1 MSVSVERNARKYL
14 NVQNGV
20 ALNCDFPC
28 FDAAHVVVRYGRA
41 GTLAVVDV
49 DYTVALDEP
58 NAFVTFTVT
67 PTASLITKINNAIV
81 ADPDEVNQVVVRRV
95 LPHTTD
101 ITPETASFRR
111 KISEQFDRLV
121 MMLQQ
126 LAEFDKR
133 TLRVAQADV
142 DSDLVNLELPDKTAR
157 ANRALTFGANGEVT
171 LSSIVGSLAVAT
183 QALNMLRV
191 NAAADDYEFRTPA
204 EVRND
209 IGADNASNLVSGT
222 IPNARLDAELQ
233 ALAALVSAADKLPYF
248 SGAGT
253 AALADFTAFARTL
266 LDDTDAASMRAT
278 LGLLSMALQ
287 AADAVNV
294 TGGALAGVTV
304 TLSGDPAA
312 PLAAATKQYVDTALA
327 GMRTRHTVR
336 FKTTGNVN
344 LAGGGLA
351 NGTAH
356 DGVNAATGNY
366 ALVASQTDPAENGV
380 YRVPAA
386 GAASRATEF
395 DVWDELIGMLIIVQE
410 GTTGAETM
418 WLCTSNSGGVLG
430 TDALTYTAVLPGS
443 GGTVTQVNTA
453 GMASG
458 GPINTTGTVTVSI
471 NAQTGA
477 APATNDELAIYDV
490 SAGAHRKATVADVLA
505 LLTIPAPIDDYARY
519 NALLEALVRRRVH
532 GTQGGFGIVNGYVDA
547 YLTDTIGAASTN
559 ETYNGTR
566 KDYTNLQLA
575 ATSYANA
582 KGSGNRVGQISIVS
596 STGYAT
602 GPTTALWDGNT
613 GGTYAT
619 VVNGSNAVDVS
630 VVLDFGYAV
639 CFDAWRV
646 YGDTTWAANTF
657 KWQGSDNSGG
667 PWTDVCAPFAYPAAV
682 GWSEAVLA
690 PTSGGVTPT
699 DRTYRYFKIVGVSGT
714 GLSSGL
720 FQYEWDFRIAATAN
734 TSLNMTLQGSAVT
747 AAATPT
753 TAWFVAL
760 VDPVV
765 AVTYNT
771 DYVASITNNN
781 ATYDALVLTNIG
793 SYDGTYDILVG
804 KVTLTGN
811 SNSMNYRKA
820 TANNKELR
828 DAGVAYMW
836 G

>member
-1 MSVSVERNARKYL
+1 MSVATERNARKYL

-28 FDAAHVVVRYGRA
+28 FDADHVTVRYGRVGA
-41 GTLAVVDV
+41 IATIDV
-49 DYTVALDEP
+49 DYTVALNSADGYI
-58 NAFVTFTVT
+58 NFTVT
-67 PTASLITKINNAIV
+67 PTAALITKINALI
-81 ADPDEVNQVVVRRV
+81 ADDATETNQVVVRRL
-95 LPHTTD
+95 LPNTTD
-101 ITPETASFRR
+101 MTAETSYFRS
-111 KISEQFDRLV
+111 KIAEEVDKATMRF
-121 MMLQQ
+121 QQ

-133 TLRVAQADV
+133 TIRVSQSDV

-157 ANRALTFGANGEVT
+157 ANRALTFGADGEVT
-171 LSSIVGSLAVAT
+171 LSSIVGALAVAS
-183 QALNMLRV
+183 QALNFLRV

-248 SGAGT
+248 SGSGA

-294 TGGALAGVTV
+294 TGGSLAGVNV
-304 TLSGDPAA
+304 TLSADPASA
-312 PLAAATKQYVDTALA
+312 LAAATKQYVDAALA
-327 GMRTRHTVR
+327 GMRTRQTVR

-351 NGTAH
+351 NGTTH
-356 DGVNAATGNY
+356 DGVAAATGNY
-366 ALVASQTDPAENGV
+366 ALLASQTDPAENGV
-380 YRVPAA
+380 YVVPAA
-386 GAASRATEF
+386 GAASRAAEY
-395 DVWDELIGMLIIVQE
+395 DAWDELIGMLITVQE
-410 GTTGAETM
+410 GTAGAETM
-418 WLCTSNSGGVLG
+418 WLCTANSGGVLG
-430 TDALTYTAVLPGS
+430 TDAVTYQAVFPGS
-443 GGTVTQVNTA
+443 GGTVTQVATA
-453 GMASG
+453 GLASG
-458 GPINTTGTVTVSI
+458 GPINTSGTVTVSI

-490 SAGAHRKATVADVLA
+490 SANAHRKATVADVLA
-505 LLTIPAPIDDYARY
+505 LLAVPAPVDDYARY
-519 NALLEALVRRRVH
+519 NVLLEALVSRRRSGV
-532 GTQGGFGIVNGYVDA
+532 QGGFGIVNGYVDA
-547 YLTDTIGAASTN
+547 YLSDTIGAASAN
-559 ETYNGTR
+559 ETY
-566 KDYTNLQLA
+566 DSTNKYYHNP
-575 ATSYANA
+575 ATSGADQIPTMTSATAPSGIVTSSSDFSGQPNYYAFNA
-582 KGSGNRVGQISIVS
+582 AAND
-596 STGYAT
+596 A
-602 GPTTALWDGNT
+602 WM
-613 GGTYAT
+613 
-619 VVNGSNAVDVS
+619 SNAVPSGGAPQWLAYEFTSSVAINKYAVQINS
-630 VVLDFGYAV
+630 TSLTASAARAPNTWTFEGWNGSAWVVLDTRTSVVFGADETKTFSFSNSTAYV
-639 CFDAWRV
+639 KYRINI
-646 YGDTTWAANTF
+646 TAN
-657 KWQGSDNSGG
+657 NGG
-667 PWTDVCAPFAYPAAV
+667 
-682 GWSEAVLA
+682 
-690 PTSGGVTPT
+690 
-699 DRTYRYFKIVGVSGT
+699 
-714 GLSSGL
+714 SSGVG
-720 FQYEWDFRIAATAN
+720 FAEMEMYVRVAEP
-734 TSLNMTLQGSAVT
+734 NMTLQGSAVT

-760 VDPVV
+760 VDPVS

-793 SYDGTYDILVG
+793 SYDGNYDILVG

-811 SNSMNYRKA
+811 SNSMNYRKV